1 MSEITTSK
9 IKGKGS
15 EKKEAASTTK
25 GKHKVTQESELLE
38 SEPDDSKQ
46 VQEKKP
52 DYLDNQGFDD
62 NGGSSSPKV
71 SFRFINTNLNTRNHT
86 DIKKTG
92 RKRRQKRQK
101 RQTSPKRRGHIS
113 KLWM

>member
-62 NGGSSSPKV
+62 NDDNDGFDDNGGFRGNDGFDDNGGSSSPKV
-71 SFRFINTNLNTRNHT
+71 EN
-86 DIKKTG
+86 
-92 RKRRQKRQK
+92 
-101 RQTSPKRRGHIS
+101 
-113 KLWM
+113 